1 MHQPNA
7 MDSKW
12 NSVLIKISRCNVGN
26 GPNKLIYTCIF
37 MVLIHTFTKLT
48 EVTLLCHMKVYN
60 VEVS

>member
-1 MHQPNA
+1 MKFSTNQNITLQC
-7 MDSKW
+7 W
-12 NSVLIKISRCNVGN
+12 Y

-48 EVTLLCHMKVYN
+48 EVTLLYHMEVYN